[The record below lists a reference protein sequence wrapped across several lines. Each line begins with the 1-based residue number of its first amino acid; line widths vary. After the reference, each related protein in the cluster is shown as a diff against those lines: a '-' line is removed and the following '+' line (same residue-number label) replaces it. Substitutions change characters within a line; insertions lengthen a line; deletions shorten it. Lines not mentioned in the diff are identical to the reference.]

1 MKLLV
6 STAQLRSL
14 KNGKNIQMS
23 GAQLNGN
30 AKKGKVHEIEVGD
43 SHVKKMT
50 QAKNKNK
57 GYRLSPSDVEISGS
71 GLFSSISKGV
81 KKATKSVSDSVKK
94 TANKVADVAEDVAE
108 DVADGVVSV
117 SKSAYKGALKGDLG
131 GMVESAKNV
140 VPKSVV
146 ETAVTGGITAALV
159 ARGMPPEEA
168 EKVASTM
175 SAVAVTGVYE
185 YDFGEAP
192 TESNFKQAGKKAGKA
207 GLKAAVGSGYMS
219 NKNDNKGIGHQAN
232 DETKYAKRGSGLTV
246 TNMVPKSIGRPA
258 VKAGAIRKI
267 NPVVKA
273 QSNIRF
279 DSQLNDGPRAVGSSM
294 VALSAGGSF
303 KEIGSGGS
311 FKPIGSGVSGAS
323 MVAITKAKGG
333 RVKMVKGSAE
343 AKAWGERMR
352 NARKK

>member
-1 MKLLV
+1 MKLEI

-23 GAQLNGN
+23 GAQLNGIP
-30 AKKGKVHEIEVGD
+30 KSGSKVHEIEVND

-207 GLKAAVGSGYMS
+207 GLKAAVGSGLKD
-219 NKNDNKGIGHQAN
+219 NNKGIGNHAQDGA
-232 DETKYAKRGSGLTV
+232 KYAGRGSGRTV